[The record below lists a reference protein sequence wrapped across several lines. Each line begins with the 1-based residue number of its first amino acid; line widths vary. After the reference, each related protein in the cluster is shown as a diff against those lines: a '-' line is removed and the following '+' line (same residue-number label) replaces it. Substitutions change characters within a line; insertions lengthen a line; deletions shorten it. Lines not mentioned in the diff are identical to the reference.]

1 MEKLKS
7 AIIEEFVETVQLMV
21 WKLKKEELTEN
32 RRSWY
37 LGQISAYQFTL
48 KAMGMP
54 EEEVESIRSKAWN
67 EEWNR

>member
-21 WKLKKEELTEN
+21 WKLKKEELTED

-37 LGQISAYQFTL
+37 LGQMSAYQFTL
-48 KAMGMP
+48 NAMGMTDQ
-54 EEEVESIRSKAWN
+54 EIEDIRTKAWN